1 MERPLNETGVGGGGN
16 KSHWLTRRGGPS
28 KGLFIEL
35 KFLAD
40 KLKCI
45 TSVSCCS
52 AHWWVVD
59 PV

>member
-1 MERPLNETGVGGGGN
+1 MKLEWEVGVT
-16 KSHWLTRRGGPS
+16 KVTADKEGGPS

-45 TSVSCCS
+45 TSVSCCL